1 VFETKTELDYLN
13 IELLMDEDDME
24 VFCRVENETPCPAD
38 YTCIYWGNPNFGLS
52 NWDNILFGTLM
63 TFEIIGLEGWSDDMY
78 QVRRS

>member
-1 VFETKTELDYLN
+1 
-13 IELLMDEDDME
+13 MDEDDME
-24 VFCRVENETPCPAD
+24 VFCRTESESPCPTN